1 MADITAAVPIN
12 QVGQYL
18 AEMDIPVDGAATAWY
33 EGSMVAALT
42 ATGLAVKGGTAATGA
57 ILGVSTQDIDNS
69 AGADSAVSVRCQQGL
84 YWMTNS
90 SSNAVTQAHV
100 GLPGYAEFDRTIS
113 SSSGDGPLAGVIIA
127 VETRRG
133 VLIMINGAQ
142 NYPAS
147 QATLE
152 TDLASVANGEGASK
166 IGVEDAA
173 ANFAGADVEA
183 VLAEIIADYAAVTNG
198 NGASKIGIEDSGGFT
213 TATDVEAA
221 LAEVYTHVTSAQAFY
236 PIPLGSWFDADGDPI
251 VKFIDG
257 ASAVPGLNLADSEAF
272 GMRWNNNG
280 THDPI
285 LTSFPLPPDLDT
297 SADVILHIRASK
309 TGNTLADATTFAIT
323 AFNQTNAA
331 LHDADADFGGTTSA
345 MTGDAAAKT
354 VQEVTLTLAN
364 ANIAA
369 DSTVTMTIDPTSAV
383 LTTDDVIILGVW
395 LEYTRAILTS

>member
-1 MADITAAVPIN
+1 MADLTAAAPLN

-18 AEMDIPVDGAATAWY
+18 AEMDVPVDGAAVAWY
-33 EGSMVAALT
+33 ESSMVCALS
-42 ATGLAVKGGTAATGA
+42 ATGLAVKAGTASTGQV
-57 ILGVSTQDIDNS
+57 LGVSTQDIDNS
-69 AGADSAVSVRCQQGL
+69 AGADSAVSVRLVQGL
-84 YWMTNS
+84 FWMKNTSGNTL
-90 SSNAVTQAHV
+90 TQAHMF
-100 GLPGYAEFDRTIS
+100 GPCYAEDDQTVS
-113 SSSGDGPLAGVIIA
+113 NSSGDGPLAGIA
-127 VETRRG
+127 LALDTRRG
-133 VLIMINGAQ
+133 VLVMINGAQ

-152 TDLASVANGEGASK
+152 SDLASIVNGEGASK

-173 ANFAGADVEA
+173 GNFGTANVEA
-183 VLAEIIADYAAVTNG
+183 VLAEIISDYAAVTNG

-221 LAEVYTHVTSAQAFY
+221 LAEVYTDMTTAQAFY
-236 PIPLGSWFDADGDPI
+236 PIPLSSFFDADGDPL

-285 LTSFPLPPDLDT
+285 LTSFPLPPDLDAT
-297 SADVILHIRASK
+297 ADVILHIRASK
-309 TGNTLADATTFAIT
+309 TGNTLADATTFAVT